1 MAFQGSL
8 KELHLPDVIQLVS
21 VSAKSGCFHLK
32 NGAVT
37 GLIYL
42 SDGNISHAVTEDL
55 AGEEAIYTMAV
66 WNDGDFRFAPGET
79 TAEVSITRS
88 NTNLMMEAARR
99 LDEWRVLQKRIPSA
113 DAVPVFDA
121 PAGQRGQVSLNTQEW
136 FVLAKIDG
144 NRSIRQIAREAGL
157 SAFDVAKALYGLVG
171 GGLIRFRTPEEL
183 AAQQTAASTASAG
196 MITPSLSP
204 PQKKLS
210 SPVPAMHAD
219 PAPAALQPAQ
229 LRKLNALRALTREV
243 IGPVGEAAVTRHLN
257 KAKTEIEA
265 GRGEAALKEAAE
277 QIVRATELIKGPQ
290 GRKVMDERLKQLLA
304 S

>member
-21 VSAKSGCFHLK
+21 VSAKSGCFHLQ
-32 NGAVT
+32 NGAVN

-42 SDGNISHAVTEDL
+42 NDGTITHAVTEDL
-55 AGEEAIYTMAV
+55 AGEEAVYTMAV
-66 WNDGDFRFAPGET
+66 WNDGDFSFTPGET
-79 TAEVSITRS
+79 TTEVTITRS

-183 AAQQTAASTASAG
+183 ATQQAYTAPLAA
-196 MITPSLSP
+196 

-210 SPVPAMHAD
+210 SPIPAMHAD
-219 PAPAALQPAQ
+219 PAPAAMQPAQ
-229 LRKLNALRALTREV
+229 LRKLDALRALTREV
-243 IGPVGEAAVTRHLN
+243 IGPVGEAAVTRHIN

-290 GRKVMDERLKQLLA
+290 GRKVMDEKLKLLLA